1 MSRISGHDDFK
12 YGPFVIPNTFRA
24 ISDLTFHAFY
34 IETDGFIE
42 LVVSSNSTKNKTRLQ
57 VFESDVDLRR
67 KGEIIHGEIRS
78 SKFINLAQ
86 FYVRKACN
94 SSEFT

>member
-1 MSRISGHDDFK
+1 MSRINGHDDFK
-12 YGPFVIPNTFRA
+12 YGPFVVPTFPA
-24 ISDLTFHAFY
+24 ISNLNFSTFY

-42 LVVSSNSTKNKTRLQ
+42 LVSSNFTKTKAYLQ
-57 VFESDVDLRR
+57 VFESDMDLRR

-78 SKFINLAQ
+78 SKFINLTQ